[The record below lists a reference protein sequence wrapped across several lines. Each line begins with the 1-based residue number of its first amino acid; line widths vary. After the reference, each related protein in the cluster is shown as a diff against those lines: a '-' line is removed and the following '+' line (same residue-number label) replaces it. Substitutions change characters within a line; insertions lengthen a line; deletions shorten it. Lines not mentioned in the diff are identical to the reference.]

1 MSQSRRVWIY
11 GNSHGRKH
19 KNKMLASVMTKDVSS
34 KQERSERNKAE
45 KKILRFKSR
54 LVPCQAQTTDT
65 GLSQGSREDIAQ
77 VGRL

>member
-1 MSQSRRVWIY
+1 MWSCHNVNKPQDMDIY
-11 GNSHGRKH
+11 GNSHGRKF

-65 GLSQGSREDIAQ
+65 GLSQGFS
-77 VGRL
+77 